1 MKRTLSFLTPALLLL
16 LTACD
21 LGLGDAL
28 PRFEAPT
35 IATLTASEETIAA
48 GESTVLTW
56 QVSGSSPVTLT
67 LTPEPGDVTGRSSV
81 TVSPTETTTYKLTAN
96 NNRGTREQS
105 ITITVSG
112 ENQQPEPEREPQAVD
127 DTATTQE
134 DSPVNTDVLANDE
147 YYVDKSQ
154 VRLEVTKAPQYGS
167 TEVVG
172 GYEYITYT
180 PSGDYQPQDSYE
192 YTLYYGEYAV
202 SATVTITINRQGEEQ
217 KPEARDYRATTD
229 QGEPINIDVLSND
242 SYYVPKEEIRI
253 EITKAPQYGKVEVFN
268 AYEYVT
274 YTPAETYYPED
285 SFEYTFYYGEYSAT
299 ATVTVVINKVEEEK
313 EPKANDD
320 NAETKQGESV
330 NTDVLEN
337 DEYYVDKSEIRLEVT
352 KAPLYGKAE
361 VFNSYQYITYTPS
374 ETYYQEDYY
383 EYTLY
388 YGEYSATARVTVKIN
403 QADEEKKP
411 QANDDSAQTEQ
422 GESVETDVLANDM
435 YYVSKDQLR
444 VEITKAPLYG
454 KVEVSDDYDYIE
466 YEPNDDVYY
475 PQDEY
480 EYTFYYGNYS
490 ATAKV
495 TVTITA
501 EDDD

>member
-1 MKRTLSFLTPALLLL
+1 MKRTLSILVPVLLLF

-35 IATLTASEETIAA
+35 IATLTASDDTITP

-81 TVSPTETTTYKLTAN
+81 TVSPAETTTYKLTAN

-105 ITITVSG
+105 VTVTVSE
-112 ENQQPEPEREPQAVD
+112 ENQQPDPEEPKAFD

-134 DSPVNTDVLANDE
+134 GSPVNTDVLANDE
-147 YYVDKSQ
+147 YYVDKSR
-154 VRLEVTKAPQYGS
+154 VRLEVTKAPRYGS
-167 TEVVG
+167 AEVVG

-180 PSGDYQPQDSYE
+180 PRGSYQPQDSYE

-202 SATVTITINRQGEEQ
+202 SATVTVTIKRQGEEQ
-217 KPEARDYRATTD
+217 KPEARDDRAMTD
-229 QGEPINIDVLSND
+229 QGKSVNIDVLSND
-242 SYYVPKEEIRI
+242 SYYVSKEEIRV
-253 EITKAPQYGKVEVFN
+253 EITKAPRYGKAEVYN
-268 AYEYVT
+268 RYEYVT

-285 SFEYTFYYGEYSAT
+285 TFEYTFYYGEYSVT
-299 ATVTVVINKVEEEK
+299 AKVTVVINKVEEKK

-320 NAETKQGESV
+320 YAETKQGEPV
-330 NTDVLEN
+330 NTDVLAN
-337 DEYYVDKSEIRLEVT
+337 DEYYVAKSQIRLEVT
-352 KAPLYGKAE
+352 KAPRYGKAE
-361 VFNSYQYITYTPS
+361 VYNSYQYITYTPS
-374 ETYYQEDYY
+374 ETYYSEDSY

-388 YGEYSATARVTVKIN
+388 YGEYSATAKVTVKIN
-403 QADEEKKP
+403 EADEEKKP
-411 QANDDSAQTEQ
+411 QAYDDSAQTGQ
-422 GESVETDVLANDM
+422 DESVKTDVLANDE
-435 YYVSKDQLR
+435 YYVSRSELR
-444 VEITKAPLYG
+444 LEVTKAPRYG
-454 KVEVSDDYDYIE
+454 KVDISDGYDYIE
-466 YEPNDDVYY
+466 YEPNDDTYY

-501 EDDD
+501 END